1 MWKQPRTKS
10 AVFRRRTP
18 QRGLALVTVLW
29 VLMLL
34 SLIAASF
41 TRTVRTEINLTRNLI
56 ESAKAVA
63 LADAGVYR
71 AVLGL
76 FAPVNQGGW
85 RVDDTVYAWAYGGG
99 EIRVSVQDEG
109 GKIDLNK
116 GQDALLRILFNS
128 LGLEDQESAALVDAI
143 VDFRDPDDLRRLNG
157 AEDGD
162 YALAG
167 LAHDA
172 KDAPFEAVEELHQVL
187 GMTPALYDRVAPSL
201 TVYSGLRSPHLAT
214 APPAVLDFLS
224 AVSAAAFGQEFPTD
238 TTVKESEPPAPPPST
253 SPLTAEP
260 EIIRAGRTT
269 ARSRVKI
276 YTIHAEGHVASG
288 AVFAREA
295 VVQVTGGNTPYRF
308 FAWRQG
314 PRQLFG
320 FEKEV
325 N

>member
-1 MWKQPRTKS
+1 MPS
-10 AVFRRRTP
+10 
-18 QRGLALVTVLW
+18 RGLALVTVLW
-29 VLMLL
+29 VLVLL
-34 SLIAASF
+34 SLVAASF
-41 TRTVRTEINLTRNLI
+41 TRTIRTEINLTRNLI
-56 ESAKAVA
+56 ESAKAEA

-85 RVDDTVYAWAYGGG
+85 RVDGTVYAWAYGGG

-116 GQDALLRILFNS
+116 GQDVLLRILFQS
-128 LGLEDQESAALVDAI
+128 LGLDDQESAALADAI
-143 VDFRDPDDLRRLNG
+143 VDFRDPDDLRHLNG
-157 AEDGD
+157 AEDAD

-172 KDAPFEAVEELHQVL
+172 KDAPFGAVEELHQVL

-224 AVSAAAFGQEFPTD
+224 AVSAAAFGQEFSTD
-238 TTVKESEPPAPPPST
+238 TTVPESEPAPPPPST
-253 SPLTAEP
+253 SLLSAEP
-260 EIIRAGRTT
+260 EIIREGRTT
-269 ARSRVKI
+269 ARSGVKI
-276 YTIHAEGHVASG
+276 YTIHSEGRMASG

-295 VVQVTGGNTPYRF
+295 VVRVTGSNTPYRF

-314 PRQLFG
+314 RRQLFG
-320 FEKEV
+320 LEKAA

>member
-1 MWKQPRTKS
+1 M
-10 AVFRRRTP
+10 
-18 QRGLALVTVLW
+18 LW
-29 VLMLL
+29 VLILL
-34 SLIAASF
+34 SLMAASF
-41 TRTVRTEINLTRNLI
+41 IRTVRTDINLTRNLTDN
-56 ESAKAVA
+56 AKAEA
-63 LADAGVYR
+63 LADGGVFQ
-71 AVLGL
+71 AITGL
-76 FAPVNQGGW
+76 LAPVNQGGW
-85 RVDDTVYAWAYGGG
+85 RVDGTVYAWAYGGG
-99 EIRVSVQDEG
+99 EIRVWVQDEG

-116 GQDALLRILFNS
+116 GQDVLLRILFQS
-128 LGLEDQESAALVDAI
+128 LGLDDQESAALADAI

-157 AEDGD
+157 AEDAD

-214 APPAVLDFLS
+214 ASRTVLDFLS

-238 TTVKESEPPAPPPST
+238 KTVQESEPPPLPPSDA
-253 SPLTAEP
+253 PLSAEP
-260 EIIRAGRTT
+260 EIIREGRTT

-295 VVQVTGGNTPYRF
+295 VVRIGGGETPYRF
-308 FAWRQG
+308 LVWRQG
-314 PRQLFG
+314 RRQLFG
-320 FEKEV
+320 LENEV